1 MAEVASGVVP
11 KTATPPSIGEL
22 QKIAAQVRRD
32 VLWMTFLARSG
43 HPGGSLGATDY
54 LVALHWA
61 IMDIHPP
68 HFDMDG
74 IGEDI
79 FILSNGHICPA
90 WYSVLARLGYFPL
103 EELATFR
110 KLHSRLQGHPA
121 TLEGLPGVR
130 IATGSLGQGFSVGIG
145 AALSKRLNQDPHRVF
160 VLMGDGEIQE
170 GQIWE
175 GVAFAA
181 HHKVDNLI
189 AAVDWNN
196 QQIDGPVEKVMTVG
210 DLPRRFEALG
220 WKVIIVHEGN
230 DMKQILDA
238 LHQALDMSGHGAPVA
253 LLLRTHMGY
262 PVDFM
267 LDDHRWHGV
276 PPNKEQLKR
285 ALAQIPETLGDF
297 PIPEEIRK
305 EVLES

>member
-1 MAEVASGVVP
+1 MIAEQQTMVHPIPRTSD
-11 KTATPPSIGEL
+11 IGEL
-22 QKIAAQVRRD
+22 NKIAAQVRRD
-32 VLWMTFLARSG
+32 VLRMTYLAKSG
-43 HPGGSLGATDY
+43 HPGGSLGAADY
-54 LVALHWA
+54 LVALHFA
-61 IMDIHPP
+61 IMDINPP
-68 HFDMDG
+68 VFNMDG

-90 WYSVLARLGYFPL
+90 WYSILARLGYFPL

-110 KLHSRLQGHPA
+110 KIHSRLQGHPA

-130 IATGSLGQGFSVGIG
+130 IATGSLGQGFSVAIG
-145 AALSKRLNQDPHRVF
+145 AALAKRLNKDNHKVF

-175 GVAFAA
+175 GAAFAS

-196 QQIDGPVEKVMTVG
+196 QQIDGPVEKVMSVG
-210 DLPRRFEALG
+210 DLPLRFKALNWHVILVNDANNMEEVLNALREAL
-220 WKVIIVHEGN
+220 
-230 DMKQILDA
+230 DA
-238 LHQALDMSGHGAPVA
+238 SGKGKPVV

-267 LDDHRWHGV
+267 LDNHKWHGV
-276 PPNKEQLKR
+276 PPNKEQLEE
-285 ALAQIPETLGDF
+285 ALKQIPETFGDF
-297 PIPEEIRK
+297 PAEI
-305 EVLES
+305 

>member
-1 MAEVASGVVP
+1 MIHPIPRTSDV
-11 KTATPPSIGEL
+11 GEL
-22 QKIAAQVRRD
+22 RKIAAQVRRD
-32 VLWMTFLARSG
+32 ILKMTYLARSG

-54 LVALHWA
+54 LVALHFA
-61 IMDIHPP
+61 IMDINPP

-90 WYSVLARLGYFPL
+90 WYSILARLGYFPL

-130 IATGSLGQGFSVGIG
+130 VATGSLGQGFSVAIG
-145 AALSKRLNQDPHRVF
+145 AALAKRLNNDPHKVF

-175 GVAFAA
+175 GVAFAS

-196 QQIDGPVEKVMTVG
+196 QQIDGPVERVMSVG
-210 DLPRRFEALG
+210 DLPTRFKALN
-220 WKVIIVHEGN
+220 WHVIVVNDGN
-230 DMKQILDA
+230 DMQEVLEA
-238 LHQALDMSGHGAPVA
+238 LRKGVEASGKGKPVV

-267 LDDHRWHGV
+267 LDNHKWHGV
-276 PPNKEQLKR
+276 PPNKEQLEE
-285 ALAQIPETLGDF
+285 ALKQIPETFGDF
-297 PIPEEIRK
+297 PLKI
-305 EVLES
+305 

>member
-1 MAEVASGVVP
+1 MTTEQITMIHPILRTTDVN
-11 KTATPPSIGEL
+11 EL
-22 QKIAAQVRRD
+22 NKIAAQVRRD
-32 VLWMTFLARSG
+32 VLRMTYLAKSG
-43 HPGGSLGATDY
+43 HPGGSLGAADF
-54 LVALHWA
+54 LVALHFA

-90 WYSVLARLGYFPL
+90 WYSILARLGYFPL

-110 KLHSRLQGHPA
+110 KIHSRLQGHPA

-130 IATGSLGQGFSVGIG
+130 IATGSLGQGFSVAIG
-145 AALSKRLNQDPHRVF
+145 AALAKRLNKDDHKVF

-175 GVAFAA
+175 GAAFAG
-181 HHKVDNLI
+181 HHRVDNLI

-196 QQIDGPVEKVMTVG
+196 QQIDGPVEKVMSVG
-210 DLPRRFEALG
+210 DLPLRFEALG
-220 WKVIIVHEGN
+220 WHVILVHDAN
-230 DMKQILDA
+230 DMQQVLDSLNEA
-238 LHQALDMSGHGAPVA
+238 VESAGKGKPIV

-267 LDDHRWHGV
+267 LDNHKWHGV
-276 PPNKEQLKR
+276 PPNKEQLEE
-285 ALAQIPETLGDF
+285 ALKQIPETFGDF
-297 PIPEEIRK
+297 PA
-305 EVLES
+305 

>member
-1 MAEVASGVVP
+1 MITEQ
-11 KTATPPSIGEL
+11 ATMTHPIPRTSDIGEL
-22 QKIAAQVRRD
+22 NKIAAQVRRD
-32 VLWMTFLARSG
+32 VLRMTYLAKSG
-43 HPGGSLGATDY
+43 HPGGSLGAADF
-54 LVALHWA
+54 LVALHFA
-61 IMDIHPP
+61 IMDINPP
-68 HFDMDG
+68 NFNMDG

-90 WYSVLARLGYFPL
+90 WYSILARLGYFPL

-110 KLHSRLQGHPA
+110 KIHSRLQGHPA

-130 IATGSLGQGFSVGIG
+130 IATGSLGQGFSVAIG
-145 AALSKRLNQDPHRVF
+145 AALAKRLNNDPHKVF

-175 GVAFAA
+175 GAAFAA

-196 QQIDGPVEKVMTVG
+196 QQIDGPVEKVMSVG
-210 DLPRRFEALG
+210 DLPMRFKALNWHVILVNDANNMVEVLEALREA
-220 WKVIIVHEGN
+220 VN
-230 DMKQILDA
+230 A
-238 LHQALDMSGHGAPVA
+238 SGKGKPVV

-267 LDDHRWHGV
+267 LDNHKWHGV
-276 PPNKEQLKR
+276 PPNKEQLEE
-285 ALAQIPETLGDF
+285 ALKQIPETFGDF
-297 PIPEEIRK
+297 PIIK
-305 EVLES
+305 

>member
-1 MAEVASGVVP
+1 MMTQHTEMIHPIPRTSDV
-11 KTATPPSIGEL
+11 GEL
-22 QKIAAQVRRD
+22 RKIAAQVRRD
-32 VLWMTFLARSG
+32 ILKMTYLARSG

-54 LVALHWA
+54 LVALHFA
-61 IMDIHPP
+61 IMDINPP

-90 WYSVLARLGYFPL
+90 WYSILARLGYFPL

-130 IATGSLGQGFSVGIG
+130 VATGSLGQGFSVAIG
-145 AALSKRLNQDPHRVF
+145 AALAKRLNNDPHKVF

-175 GVAFAA
+175 GVAFAS

-196 QQIDGPVEKVMTVG
+196 QQIDGPVERVMSVG
-210 DLPRRFEALG
+210 DLPTRFKALN
-220 WKVIIVHEGN
+220 WHVIVVNDGN
-230 DMKQILDA
+230 DMQEVLEA
-238 LHQALDMSGHGAPVA
+238 LRKGVEASGKGKPVV

-267 LDDHRWHGV
+267 LDNHKWHGV
-276 PPNKEQLKR
+276 PPNKEQLEE
-285 ALAQIPETLGDF
+285 ALKQIPETFGDF
-297 PIPEEIRK
+297 PLKI
-305 EVLES
+305 

>member
-1 MAEVASGVVP
+1 MITEQTTMIHPIPRTSD
-11 KTATPPSIGEL
+11 IGKL
-22 QKIAAQVRRD
+22 NKIVAQVRRD
-32 VLWMTFLARSG
+32 VLRMTYLAKSG
-43 HPGGSLGATDY
+43 HPGGSLGAADF
-54 LVALHWA
+54 LVALHFA
-61 IMDIHPP
+61 IMDINPP
-68 HFDMDG
+68 NFSMDG

-90 WYSVLARLGYFPL
+90 WYSILARLGYFPL

-110 KLHSRLQGHPA
+110 KIHSRLQGHPA

-130 IATGSLGQGFSVGIG
+130 IATGSLGQGFSVAIG
-145 AALSKRLNQDPHRVF
+145 AALAKRLNNDPHKVF

-175 GVAFAA
+175 GAAFAA

-196 QQIDGPVEKVMTVG
+196 QQIDGPVEKVMSVG
-210 DLPRRFEALG
+210 DLPMRFKALNWHVILVNNANNMKEVLESLKEA
-220 WKVIIVHEGN
+220 V
-230 DMKQILDA
+230 DA
-238 LHQALDMSGHGAPVA
+238 SGKGKPVV

-267 LDDHRWHGV
+267 LDNHKWHGV
-276 PPNKEQLKR
+276 PPNKEQLEE
-285 ALAQIPETLGDF
+285 ALKQIPETFGDF
-297 PIPEEIRK
+297 P
-305 EVLES
+305 VV